1 MMTEGESSP
10 FLSHPLLKQSG
21 TYSLSTSNL
30 SFPHLASFGFAEVVA
45 SGNCNNARWP
55 IVQACCSR
63 TGRVSVSVAVCL
75 QATVLATSC
84 MPAR

>member
-1 MMTEGESSP
+1 MMAEGESSP

-45 SGNCNNARWP
+45 SGNCNNAR
-55 IVQACCSR
+55 
-63 TGRVSVSVAVCL
+63 
-75 QATVLATSC
+75 
-84 MPAR
+84 